1 MIKRNESLSIPE
13 AGEFVE
19 KIEKNEEIIKFIND
33 FTKMKPEKAK
43 EMRKMIEDMGIMKL
57 RNEQIIKVID
67 LMPET
72 SEDLNKIFNNISLTE
87 DETKNILDAVKK
99 FK

>member
-1 MIKRNESLSIPE
+1 MIKRNESLSMSE

-19 KIEKNEEIIKFIND
+19 SIEKNEKLIKFISD
-33 FTKMKPEKAK
+33 FTKIKPEKAK
-43 EMRKMIEDMGIMKL
+43 EMRKIIENLGIMKL
-57 RNEQIIKVID
+57 RTEQIIKVVD

-72 SEDLNKIFNNISLTE
+72 SEDLNKIFNNVSLTE
-87 DETKNILDAVKK
+87 DETKNILNTVKK